1 MNAPLDAGIAPFV
14 LSNTRDSVLTL
25 TLNRGE
31 RFNALSS
38 DMLAALTREI
48 DEAADRPDVRV
59 VVIGANG
66 RGFCAGHDLKELR
79 AHPDLEWQRRLFD
92 ACSAL
97 MIKLTKLPHPV
108 IARVH
113 GLATAAGCQLVSMCD
128 LAVAADTARFALPGV
143 NVGVFCGTPAVGVVR
158 NVARKRV
165 MQMLLTGDTIDAST
179 AERWGLINK
188 VVPLADLDAAVDV
201 LADRIK
207 ARSAAVVARGKRTFY
222 EQADRPLADAYAV
235 ASESMACNL
244 LDPDAAEGIDAFV
257 EKREPKFNQ
266 STR

>member
-1 MNAPLDAGIAPFV
+1 MLKRRSPLNAGAGRRTVGVGRRFIDAAEDECGAHGEHYRNKKGRPFTSDLTGQEFWTLVRAGYRPVGFVMGNCAYDVAP
-14 LSNTRDSVLTL
+14 
-25 TLNRGE
+25 GE
-31 RFNALSS
+31 LIHSEGDARNQELVGYTHSLYDA
-38 DMLAALTREI
+38 RET
-48 DEAADRPDVRV
+48 VRTV
-59 VVIGANG
+59 
-66 RGFCAGHDLKELR
+66 
-79 AHPDLEWQRRLFD
+79 
-92 ACSAL
+92 
-97 MIKLTKLPHPV
+97 
-108 IARVH
+108 
-113 GLATAAGCQLVSMCD
+113 
-128 LAVAADTARFALPGV
+128 VAADTARFALPGV

-165 MQMLLTGDTIDAST
+165 MQMLLTGDTIDAPT

-188 VVPLADLDAAVDV
+188 VVPLAELDTAIDAF
-201 LADRIK
+201 ADRIK

-266 STR
+266 SKI